1 MIEYK
6 VTRWEPQLNC
16 SSHSSCE
23 DVHSVVFGLTATNTE
38 TGSTAYVDERVILD
52 PCMPAD
58 QLNQQA
64 EQLSE
69 TWAGA
74 RGFYLT
80 LQRMLFQKDMAPRP
94 MPDSYESPDFENMN
108 IGDGYKEF
116 VITESNMNDQDLVDE
131 VFGDA
136 LPTDSEPEA
145 EPTEDAET
153 PTE

>member
-16 SSHSSCE
+16 SSHPSCE

-58 QLNQQA
+58 QLNLQA

-94 MPDSYESPDFENMN
+94 MPDSYESPDFESMN

-116 VITESNMNDQDLVDE
+116 VINQNNMNDHELVDE

-145 EPTEDAET
+145 EPKEDAET
-153 PTE
+153 PAN